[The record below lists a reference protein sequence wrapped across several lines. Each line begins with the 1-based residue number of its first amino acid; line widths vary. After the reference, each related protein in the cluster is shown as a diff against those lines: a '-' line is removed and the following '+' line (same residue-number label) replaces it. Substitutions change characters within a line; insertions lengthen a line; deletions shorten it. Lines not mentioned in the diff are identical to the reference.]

1 MHCFTLH
8 DTYVD
13 NADPWM
19 GILAALAFAV
29 RSMNHQT
36 NQKRPS
42 QLVFGQDMILPI
54 NHMANW
60 RFIRQHKQAQIDKDV
75 IWENSTRVDHDY
87 TIVYWVMVRKNNYF
101 KYETP
106 FKVCMKLFKP
116 GETESLP
123 FRW

>member
-1 MHCFTLH
+1 MYDGGGELLGYEFRNSLIEQEYGSKTKPDSSRNMQANAIIEIIHQVLGNLIQYFNLY

-54 NHMANW
+54 NHMAN
-60 RFIRQHKQAQIDKDV
+60 
-75 IWENSTRVDHDY
+75 
-87 TIVYWVMVRKNNYF
+87 
-101 KYETP
+101 
-106 FKVCMKLFKP
+106 
-116 GETESLP
+116 
-123 FRW
+123 